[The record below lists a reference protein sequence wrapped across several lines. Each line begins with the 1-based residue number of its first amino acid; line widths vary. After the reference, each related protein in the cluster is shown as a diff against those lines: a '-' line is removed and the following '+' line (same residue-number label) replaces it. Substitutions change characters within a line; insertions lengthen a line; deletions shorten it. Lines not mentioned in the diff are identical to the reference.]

1 MNQQDGYGHVSVLD
15 IRQDQ
20 SSVSLLNDIHEMLR
34 PEEGGQKRLPTSIL
48 YDAQGLKLFEE
59 ITFLEEYYL
68 TNAEIEVL
76 EKHASD
82 IASLIP
88 AGSRIVELGSGYALV
103 FRERFQDSL
112 ATRNWNADHEIV
124 ISARSHFFSK
134 PLKRP
139 GKTWITTPW
148 ISRCQS

>member
-1 MNQQDGYGHVSVLD
+1 MGSHNGSSHVSILD
-15 IRQDQ
+15 IRRDEL
-20 SSVSLLNDIHEMLR
+20 SSSLLNNIHEMLQ
-34 PEEGGQKRLPTSIL
+34 PEEAGQRRLPTTLL

-76 EKHASD
+76 EYHASD

-88 AGSRIVELGSGYALV
+88 AGSQIIELGSGYDPVLLG
-103 FRERFQDSL
+103 RFPDSF
-112 ATRNWNADHEIV
+112 AARNHNADYETG
-124 ISARSHFFSK
+124 ISARSQFFYV

-139 GKTWITTPW
+139 EKTSSTTLW
-148 ISRCQS
+148 ISR